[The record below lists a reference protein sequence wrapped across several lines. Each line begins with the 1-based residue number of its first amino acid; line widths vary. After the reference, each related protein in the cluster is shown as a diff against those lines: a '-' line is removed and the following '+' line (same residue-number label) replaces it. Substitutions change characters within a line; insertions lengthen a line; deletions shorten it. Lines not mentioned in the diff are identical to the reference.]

1 MTGSA
6 NDHRTA
12 KQRILEAADY
22 LFANEGIHHV
32 AIDRIIADPRSRAN
46 RNAIHDSGSRPIR
59 NRSARPAASRTSS
72 SRAGR

>member
-22 LFANEGIHHV
+22 LFDNEGIHHV
-32 AIDRIIADPRSRAN
+32 AIDRIIADPGRVPTATRSTTPQPAHPQQVSKAGGVAN
-46 RNAIHDSGSRPIR
+46 IVFTRW
-59 NRSARPAASRTSS
+59 
-72 SRAGR
+72 

>member
-22 LFANEGIHHV
+22 LFYTRGSTALPSIASSRTQV
-32 AIDRIIADPRSRAN
+32 ARQPQRDPRLREL
-46 RNAIHDSGSRPIR
+46 
-59 NRSARPAASRTSS
+59 ARPQQVSK
-72 SRAGR
+72 AGGVANFVFTRW